1 MRNALKWSRSAV
13 SRVPRF
19 CANLTTLFTEHDPIA
34 RIGAAADA
42 GFKSVEILFPYGD
55 DPKEIRQ
62 ALDTAKVTP
71 ILINAPPGDYAGGDR
86 GLASLPDRKD
96 DFADAMEIAFQFS
109 GVIGQPNLHVMAGLN
124 GDRATYIEN
133 LKRAATNAP
142 ADLTLLIEPI
152 NNRDFPGYH
161 LNTPEDA
168 LTVLDAVGA
177 DNLRL
182 QLDLYHCQIMTGDL
196 ATRIRALLPHIGH
209 MQIAGVPER
218 HEPDTGEVNYPYLF
232 DLLDDLGYEG
242 YIGCEYHPRTTTE
255 EGLDWFQPYR
265 ERQ

>member
-1 MRNALKWSRSAV
+1 M
-13 SRVPRF
+13 PRF
-19 CANLTTLFTEHDPIA
+19 CANLTTLFTEQDLFA

-42 GFKSVEILFPYGD
+42 GFKAAEILFPYD
-55 DPKEIRQ
+55 DGAMAIRR
-62 ALDTAKVTP
+62 ALDSAGVAP

-86 GLASLPDRKD
+86 GLASLPDRKE
-96 DFADAMEIAFQFS
+96 DFAAAMDTAFQFS
-109 GVIGQPNLHVMAGLN
+109 NVIGQQNLHIMAGLN
-124 GDRATYIEN
+124 GDRATYVEN
-133 LKRAATNAP
+133 LKLAATTAP
-142 ADLTLLIEPI
+142 DGLTLLIEPI

-161 LNTPEDA
+161 LNTAEDA
-168 LTVLDAVGA
+168 LSVLNAVGA

-196 ATRIRALLPHIGH
+196 ATRIRALLPYIGH
-209 MQIAGVPER
+209 IQIAGVPER

-232 DLLDDLGYEG
+232 DLLDDLGYDG

-255 EGLDWFQPYR
+255 EGLGWFQPYR